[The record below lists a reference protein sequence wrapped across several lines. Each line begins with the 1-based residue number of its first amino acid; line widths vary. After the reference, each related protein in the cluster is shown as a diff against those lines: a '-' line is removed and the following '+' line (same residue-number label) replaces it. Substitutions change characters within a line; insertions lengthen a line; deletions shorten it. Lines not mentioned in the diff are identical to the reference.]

1 MTNIPRIIPKLD
13 IKGPNLVKGINL
25 EGLRVL
31 GNPRDFI
38 KFYYES
44 EADELIYHDVVASLY
59 LRNNLD
65 SLLKKTSQNIF
76 IPIIVGGGI
85 RSKID
90 VKNLIASGADRVF
103 LNTETIN
110 NPLLVND
117 IVKEFGSSTVLI
129 SIEASFFDGNYYCLK
144 DFGREKTKISIV
156 DRINELQDKGV
167 GELIITSVDKDGT
180 GKGFDLNLAEKISKF
195 SKIPFIINGGFNNIK
210 DIDELLDCC
219 LPSGIAISSAF
230 HYNSKIEL
238 GNFDNNKEGNFE
250 FIKKKKNNFLNFKGI
265 SIKDVKK
272 FVKKKLS

>member
-1 MTNIPRIIPKLD
+1 M
-13 IKGPNLVKGINL
+13 
-25 EGLRVL
+25 
-31 GNPRDFI
+31 
-38 KFYYES
+38 
-44 EADELIYHDVVASLY
+44 
-59 LRNNLD
+59 
-65 SLLKKTSQNIF
+65 
-76 IPIIVGGGI
+76 
-85 RSKID
+85 
-90 VKNLIASGADRVF
+90 
-103 LNTETIN
+103 
-110 NPLLVND
+110 
-117 IVKEFGSSTVLI
+117 
-129 SIEASFFDGNYYCLK
+129 
-144 DFGREKTKISIV
+144 
-156 DRINELQDKGV
+156 QDKGV

-250 FIKKKKNNFLNFKGI
+250 FIKKKKNNFLNFKDI